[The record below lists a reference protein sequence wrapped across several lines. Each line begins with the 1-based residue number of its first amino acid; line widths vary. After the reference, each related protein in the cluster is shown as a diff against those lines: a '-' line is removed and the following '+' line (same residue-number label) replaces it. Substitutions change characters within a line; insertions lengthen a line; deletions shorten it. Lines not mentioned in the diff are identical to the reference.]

1 MNVVYDA
8 GVYRVADRKEFC
20 EFLTHYVFKGGSCII
35 ISYVESF
42 FGSSG
47 FRVGETDRGT
57 PLGEAAVT
65 VQAHAG
71 SCPARVGGGDGRH
84 TEV

>member
-8 GVYRVADRKEFC
+8 GVYRVAAWKEFC

-42 FGSSG
+42 FYKGLVYDATLNSL
-47 FRVGETDRGT
+47 T
-57 PLGEAAVT
+57 
-65 VQAHAG
+65 
-71 SCPARVGGGDGRH
+71 RH
-84 TEV
+84 F